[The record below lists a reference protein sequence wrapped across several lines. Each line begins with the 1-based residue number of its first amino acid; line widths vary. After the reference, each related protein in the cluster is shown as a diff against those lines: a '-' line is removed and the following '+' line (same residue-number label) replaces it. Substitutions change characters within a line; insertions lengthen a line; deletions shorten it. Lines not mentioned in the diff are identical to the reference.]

1 MSLRIRFIIS
11 PDLAQAIAVSNRR
24 AYNRVRVRSCEK
36 IEAALGVDVDMDA
49 WASCVKY
56 NLSVTRNLAKLRGKD
71 QWEIVLPDELKAPY
85 EALPK
90 ERRQEIRSYALEIVR
105 EEMNA

>member
-1 MSLRIRFIIS
+1 
-11 PDLAQAIAVSNRR
+11 
-24 AYNRVRVRSCEK
+24 
-36 IEAALGVDVDMDA
+36 MDA

-56 NLSVTRNLAKLRGKD
+56 DLSVTRNLAKLRGKD

-90 ERRQEIRSYALEIVR
+90 ERRHEIRSYALEIVR

>member
-1 MSLRIRFIIS
+1 MSLRIRFIIN
-11 PDLAQAIAVSNRR
+11 PDLAKAIAVSNRR
-24 AYNRVRVRSCEK
+24 TYNRVRIRSCEK
-36 IEAALGVDVDMDA
+36 IAAALGVDVDMDA

-56 NLSVTRNLAKLRGKD
+56 DLSVTRNLAKLRGKD

-90 ERRQEIRSYALEIVR
+90 ERRQAIRSYALEVVK
-105 EEMNA
+105 EEMKA

>member
-1 MSLRIRFIIS
+1 
-11 PDLAQAIAVSNRR
+11 
-24 AYNRVRVRSCEK
+24 
-36 IEAALGVDVDMDA
+36 MDA
-49 WASCVKY
+49 WSSCVKY
-56 NLSVTRNLAKLRGKD
+56 DLSVTRNLAKLRGKD

-90 ERRQEIRSYALEIVR
+90 ERRQAIRLYPLEIVR

>member
-1 MSLRIRFIIS
+1 
-11 PDLAQAIAVSNRR
+11 
-24 AYNRVRVRSCEK
+24 
-36 IEAALGVDVDMDA
+36 MDA

-56 NLSVTRNLAKLRGKD
+56 DLSVTRNLAKLRGKD

-85 EALPK
+85 KALGK
-90 ERRQEIRSYALEIVR
+90 EQRGVVRSYALEIVR

>member
-1 MSLRIRFIIS
+1 
-11 PDLAQAIAVSNRR
+11 
-24 AYNRVRVRSCEK
+24 
-36 IEAALGVDVDMDA
+36 MDA

-90 ERRQEIRSYALEIVR
+90 ERRQ
-105 EEMNA
+105 